1 MKFLKTLIIL
11 NILCIS
17 AYSSQFI
24 TIGTGGVTGTYYP
37 TGSAV
42 CKLFNQYKS
51 QTKIRCSV
59 ESTGGSVYN
68 VSAVQNRE
76 LDFAIAQSDVLY
88 QAVNGTSSF
97 KNKPLKKLKSIM
109 AIYPELLTLVTR
121 RDANINTLKDVKNKR
136 INLGNPGSGNEST
149 ALALFKEN
157 RIKKSDLKL
166 AAVYEATEMPDALK
180 NNKIDGYFYMVGHP
194 TANVKDAANSVDIK
208 IVPLT
213 GIKIN
218 NLIKKYPYF
227 AKANI
232 PANMYVGNSKNIP
245 TFGVKAVLFTSSDV
259 SEKKVYTIVKAVLEN
274 FEAFKKLHPVY
285 SNISKK
291 SLLDGLSAPLHEG
304 AKRYY
309 KEAGLL

>member
-1 MKFLKTLIIL
+1 MKFVKTLIIL
-11 NILCIS
+11 KTLSLS

-42 CKLFNQYKS
+42 CKLVNKYRA

-68 VSAVQNRE
+68 VSNVQNKE
-76 LDFAIAQSDVLY
+76 FDFAIAQSDVLY
-88 QAVNGTSSF
+88 QAVNGTVSF

-149 ALALFKEN
+149 ALALFREN
-157 RIKKSDLKL
+157 RIKESDLKL
-166 AAVYEATEMPDALK
+166 AGIYEATEMQDALK
-180 NNKIDGYFYMVGHP
+180 ENKLDGYFYMVSHP
-194 TANVKDAANSVDIK
+194 SSKVKDTANVVDVK

-218 NLIKKYPYF
+218 NLIKKYPYY

-232 PANMYVGNSKNIP
+232 PGGMYLGNKNDIP
-245 TFGVKAVLFTSSDV
+245 TFGVKAVLFSSLEV

-274 FEAFKKLHPVY
+274 FDAFKKLHPTY
-285 SNISKK
+285 SHITKK
-291 SLLDGLSAPLHEG
+291 SLLDGLSAPLHKG
-304 AKRYY
+304 AEKYY
-309 KEAGLL
+309 KEIGLL

>member
-1 MKFLKTLIIL
+1 MKFVKTLIIL
-11 NILCIS
+11 KILSLS
-17 AYSSQFI
+17 AYSSQFV

-42 CKLFNQYKS
+42 CKLVNKYRAK
-51 QTKIRCSV
+51 TKIRCSV

-68 VSAVQNRE
+68 VNSVQNKE

-88 QAVNGTSSF
+88 QAVNGAASF

-121 RDANINTLKDVKNKR
+121 RDANINTLKDIKNKR

-149 ALALFKEN
+149 ALALFREN
-157 RIKKSDLKL
+157 RIKRSDLKL
-166 AAVYEATEMPDALK
+166 AGVYEATEMPDALK
-180 NNKIDGYFYMVGHP
+180 ENKLDGYFYMVGHP
-194 TANVKDAANSVDIK
+194 TANIKDSANAVDVK

-227 AKANI
+227 AKASI
-232 PANMYVGNSKNIP
+232 PGGMYLGNKKDIP
-245 TFGVKAVLFTSSDV
+245 TFGVKAVLFTSSEI

-274 FEAFKKLHPVY
+274 FDAFKKLHPAY

-309 KEAGLL
+309 KEIGLL